1 MKLNNLKIYYSLI
14 SINNLWFITSS
25 WLFFW
30 LKFMTIQEV
39 GFIDAIA
46 FMIGILFEFPAGIVS
61 DKLNR
66 KSVIVLSQV
75 FQFLGSFVVT
85 LAVNQNEIAI
95 GFIIFQLGT
104 ALYFST
110 IESFGFESSNEFGL
124 DYIKVV
130 NKSTNLSNIFYLISV
145 LIGGYLY
152 TINQNFPNF
161 LFSVSFLIG
170 LLLALQIQNLPKE
183 ELITKNF
190 GIRDLN
196 QKFDL
201 KTIFYFIFLLSL
213 SFSFDY
219 GFLKL
224 VLLESFTT
232 VQNNFIYLIVGTFFS
247 ILISSWL
254 VTKVKDVHFSL
265 QCVFYLLCFV
275 LLLSFINPHS
285 ELLLFYILS
294 FIVIFTNQLFLNYV
308 NVRLDDSTR
317 ASAISFLGF
326 IYKFPYVLLS
336 VIYGISIEK
345 LNISAYFLWLGLAFI
360 ILRIIVKFGLKLSYN
375 WIFERG
381 RSSVA
386 E

>member
-1 MKLNNLKIYYSLI
+1 
-14 SINNLWFITSS
+14 
-25 WLFFW
+25 
-30 LKFMTIQEV
+30 MTIQEV

-254 VTKVKDVHFSL
+254 VTKVIDVHFSL
-265 QCVFYLLCFV
+265 LCGCYLLCFV
-275 LLLSFINPHS
+275 LLLF
-285 ELLLFYILS
+285 
-294 FIVIFTNQLFLNYV
+294 
-308 NVRLDDSTR
+308 RM
-317 ASAISFLGF
+317 
-326 IYKFPYVLLS
+326 
-336 VIYGISIEK
+336 
-345 LNISAYFLWLGLAFI
+345 YFFQ
-360 ILRIIVKFGLKLSYN
+360 
-375 WIFERG
+375 
-381 RSSVA
+381 
-386 E
+386 